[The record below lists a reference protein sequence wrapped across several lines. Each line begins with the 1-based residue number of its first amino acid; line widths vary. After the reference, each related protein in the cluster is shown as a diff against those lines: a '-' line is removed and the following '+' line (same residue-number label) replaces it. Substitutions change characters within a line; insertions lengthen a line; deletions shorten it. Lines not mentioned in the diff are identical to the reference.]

1 MILRSKVILAAMLA
15 NGFLDAGK
23 HNPNDYVNYVASA
36 GKRLEAALRD
46 VKKHE
51 EVADLVAVMFE
62 SGFCTADAQNDPNEW
77 IIFAE
82 SAIAELKVL

>member
-1 MILRSKVILAAMLA
+1 MALRSKVILEAMLA
-15 NGFLDAGK
+15 NGFLVPKK

-36 GKRLEAALRD
+36 GKRLEAALMD

-51 EVADLVAVMFE
+51 EVGDLVAAMFDA
-62 SGFCTADAQNDPNEW
+62 GFCTPDAQGDPNEW